1 MIFLFPRLDML
12 VFLEGNQNLGTY
24 IPYTLSVWDFQGK
37 KNDTDTFR
45 SQRLCWGVVDR
56 YMNSMLFALDDL
68 AMAHEQLVTG
78 LQQAGEGFL
87 GGGF

>member
-1 MIFLFPRLDML
+1 
-12 VFLEGNQNLGTY
+12 
-24 IPYTLSVWDFQGK
+24 
-37 KNDTDTFR
+37 
-45 SQRLCWGVVDR
+45 
-56 YMNSMLFALDDL
+56 MNSMLFALDDL